1 MNVPNEVLFSSV
13 AISFTYY
20 HSLGKGYFAGAL
32 CQAETNTV
40 LLDLIEFD
48 FDVQIYRSD
57 LVLSQ
62 EAAVVRLLLV
72 YSMFQQAKKK

>member
-1 MNVPNEVLFSSV
+1 MNAPNEVLFSSV

-62 EAAVVRLLLV
+62 EAAVRLLLV